1 MAEPR
6 FGHPFFSELGLKRTT
21 IMKIA
26 IPFAAAAIACA
37 TLLSGHAGAQGVP
50 QTVELVKIDVQEL
63 AAGYRSTKVVGSK
76 IVNDAGETIGK
87 VEDILI
93 STDGKRPYAILS
105 IGGFLGMGT
114 HLIAVP
120 YDKLVFGD
128 NKITLPGGTK
138 DGLRMLPEFKFA
150 AK

>member
-1 MAEPR
+1 
-6 FGHPFFSELGLKRTT
+6 
-21 IMKIA
+21 MKIA
-26 IPFAAAAIACA
+26 IPFAAAAIACG

-63 AAGYRSTKVVGSK
+63 AAGYRSTLVVGSNV
-76 IVNDAGETIGK
+76 VNDAGETIGK

-114 HLIAVP
+114 RLIAVP
-120 YDKLVFGD
+120 YDTLVFGD
-128 NKITLPGGTK
+128 KKINLPGGTK
-138 DGLRMLPEFKFA
+138 EGLRMLPEFKFA

>member
-1 MAEPR
+1 MM
-6 FGHPFFSELGLKRTT
+6 KNT
-21 IMKIA
+21 IV
-26 IPFAAAAIACA
+26 FATAAIACGA
-37 TLLSGHAGAQGVP
+37 LFAGHAGAQGVP

-63 AAGYRSTKVVGSK
+63 AAGYRSTMVVGSN
-76 IVNDAGETIGK
+76 VLNDAAETIGK
-87 VEDILI
+87 IEDILI

-105 IGGFLGMGT
+105 IGGFLGMGA

-128 NKITLPGGTK
+128 KKITLPGGTK

-150 AK
+150 SK

>member
-1 MAEPR
+1 MKKSMA
-6 FGHPFFSELGLKRTT
+6 
-21 IMKIA
+21 
-26 IPFAAAAIACA
+26 FATVALTCGMF
-37 TLLSGHAGAQGVP
+37 LSAPTRAQGVP

-63 AAGYRSTKVVGSK
+63 AAGYRSTKIVGSS
-76 IVNDAGETIGK
+76 ILNDAGETIGK

-93 STDGKRPYAILS
+93 SNDGKRPYAIVS

-114 HLIAVP
+114 RLIATP

-128 NKITLPGGTK
+128 NKITLPGATK

-150 AK
+150 SK